1 MFLFKLQVSGLKVT
15 MDLTKPKGS
24 RITQLKALC
33 LKCKNPEYEDLKDDV
48 VYSVAITS
56 YLANGGGT
64 LGLDDEGKHLLSDEK
79 IDHFYGPLDID
90 VFQEYLKLPKNN
102 PIIQGIEGRI
112 IKIKSPTSNDA
123 RSSFKILESSF
134 YFLTQLIVI
143 SLTF

>member
-1 MFLFKLQVSGLKVT
+1 
-15 MDLTKPKGS
+15 MDLRKPNGS
-24 RITQLKALC
+24 RITELKALC
-33 LKCKNPEYEDLKDDV
+33 LKCEIPKYEELKDGE
-48 VYSVAITS
+48 VYSVALTS

-64 LGLDDEGKHLLSDEK
+64 LGHLFSDEK
-79 IDHFYGPLDID
+79 IEHFYGPLDID

-143 SLTF
+143 FLTF

>member
-1 MFLFKLQVSGLKVT
+1 

-56 YLANGGGT
+56 FLANGGGS
-64 LGLDDEGKHLLSDEK
+64 LGLDDDGKHLLSDEK

-90 VFQEYLKLPKNN
+90 VFQNYLKLRN
-102 PIIQGIEGRI
+102 PVTQGVEDRI
-112 IKIKSPTSNDA
+112 IIIEASSINDA
-123 RSSFKILESSF
+123 GSLKLECFYIL
-134 YFLTQLIVI
+134 T
-143 SLTF
+143 